1 MFFSNIGEYQE
12 SKKQVNF
19 SDACVIPNGI
29 DLSFFKTDQNLDK
42 LNNKPKKIVFFG
54 RIHKKKGVEIL
65 LKVISKLP
73 KNFFDNFIFEI
84 TGPGENNYIQ
94 KIKKMIHNFNLNSYV
109 AVLPPKSRNNKI
121 SYLKNVDI
129 FILPSYEEGDSI
141 ALKEAMA
148 LGIPVIISEQ
158 CRMNIVEENKAGF
171 IVKTEFYNLK
181 KTILSLVNFDLKKMG
196 INARNIITNNFDN
209 ETCCNRVLK
218 IYEDVYTGSYNS
230 IDWINY

>member
-1 MFFSNIGEYQE
+1 
-12 SKKQVNF
+12 
-19 SDACVIPNGI
+19 
-29 DLSFFKTDQNLDK
+29 
-42 LNNKPKKIVFFG
+42 
-54 RIHKKKGVEIL
+54 
-65 LKVISKLP
+65 
-73 KNFFDNFIFEI
+73 
-84 TGPGENNYIQ
+84 
-94 KIKKMIHNFNLNSYV
+94 MIHNFNLNSYV